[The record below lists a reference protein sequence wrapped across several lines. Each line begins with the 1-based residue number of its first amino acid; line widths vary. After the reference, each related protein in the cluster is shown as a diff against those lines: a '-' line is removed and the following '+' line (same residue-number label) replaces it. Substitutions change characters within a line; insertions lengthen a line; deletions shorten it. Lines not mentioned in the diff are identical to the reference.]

1 LISRRFLRIVRFD
14 ETPRA
19 AVKATAMR
27 QMEHAM
33 KRIARI
39 TRSGRA
45 ATVLSVC
52 GTAVLTIVALGPV
65 VAKGQQPTKIGDTI
79 TAETG
84 LASTSEHE
92 AARLFRKETFGG
104 NGRTCETCHSR
115 STGTLSPADVLKLLN
130 EDPSNALFLHDGL
143 DDGVAGTSR
152 IAEHATIRVV
162 RPLPPNVRIAGDPSA
177 TSVVLLRGIPTTIN
191 TPALDPALMYDLRAR
206 SLSDQALDAI
216 HDHAQNTVEPTEEQL
231 ALIADFQRT
240 DKRFFSSD
248 VLQDFAS
255 GGPAPV
261 LPPGKTASEQ
271 RGRLMFV
278 ETEFTPGSTKGI
290 CALCHAGP
298 MLNQTSRFNFGAPP
312 GARIA
317 NIGVSDRNLL
327 NLPVYT
333 FLIDDGAGDVRTVT
347 TSDLGIPLTNP
358 RPPGVPPPF
367 VRHPAFFAGFFK
379 IPSLWGVRKTA
390 PYFHDNSAKTLEEV
404 AAFYTNLFS
413 NNQDFPVQLTSQD
426 EADMVAYL
434 KLLR

>member
-1 LISRRFLRIVRFD
+1 MGQ
-14 ETPRA
+14 
-19 AVKATAMR
+19 AM
-27 QMEHAM
+27 M
-33 KRIARI
+33 KRNAR
-39 TRSGRA
+39 SA
-45 ATVLSVC
+45 LSARLT
-52 GTAVLTIVALGPV
+52 TALMAVTGALTIALGDV
-65 VAKGQQPTKIGDTI
+65 VIGGQQSTTRGSQ
-79 TAETG
+79 TADEHG
-84 LASTSEHE
+84 LASTDAGNEGR
-92 AARLFRKETFGG
+92 RLFRKETFGG

-115 STGTLSPADVLKLLN
+115 STGTLSPDDVRELLKG
-130 EDPSNALFLHDGL
+130 DPNNPLFLHDGL
-143 DDGVAGTSR
+143 DDGVSGTSR
-152 IAEHATIRVV
+152 IAEHATIRIV
-162 RPLPPNVRIAGDPSA
+162 RPLPPNVKIAGDPSA
-177 TSVVLLRGIPTTIN
+177 TSVVLLRGIPGTVN

-206 SLSDQALDAI
+206 TLADQALGAI
-216 HDHAQNTVEPTEEQL
+216 HDHAQNTVEPAEEQL

-248 VLQDFAS
+248 ELYDFAR

-261 LPPGKTASEQ
+261 LPPGNTKSEQ

-278 ETEFTPGSTKGI
+278 ETEITPGSTKGI

-298 MLNQTSRFNFGAPP
+298 MLNQTSPFNFGAPP

-317 NIGVSDRNLL
+317 NIGVSERNLL

-333 FLIDDGAGDVRTVT
+333 FLIDDGSGDERAVT
-347 TSDLGIPLTNP
+347 MPDPGIPLTNP

-379 IPSLWGVRKTA
+379 IPSLWGVKKTA

-404 AAFYTNLFS
+404 AAFYTNLFA
-413 NNQDFPVQLTSQD
+413 NNPDFPVQLTAQD

>member
-1 LISRRFLRIVRFD
+1 MSDHTRIALPARVTVRL
-14 ETPRA
+14 
-19 AVKATAMR
+19 VIATALLTMAPIG
-27 QMEHAM
+27 QGVVG
-33 KRIARI
+33 
-39 TRSGRA
+39 GREPIE
-45 ATVLSVC
+45 SPR
-52 GTAVLTIVALGPV
+52 GSSDQESAVLAVNADDEGR
-65 VAKGQQPTKIGDTI
+65 
-79 TAETG
+79 
-84 LASTSEHE
+84 
-92 AARLFRKETFGG
+92 RLFRKETFGG
-104 NGRTCETCHSR
+104 NGRTCETCHSP
-115 STGTLSPADVLKLLN
+115 STGTLSPEDVRLKSPS
-130 EDPSNALFLHDGL
+130 DPLFVHDGL
-143 DDGVAGTSR
+143 DDGVSGTSR

-177 TSVVLLRGIPTTIN
+177 TSVVLFRGIPSTLN

-206 SLSDQALDAI
+206 NLSDQALGAI
-216 HDHAQNTVEPTEEQL
+216 HDHAQNTAEPTQEQL

-248 VLQDFAS
+248 VLRDFAS

-261 LPPGKTASEQ
+261 LPPGRTASEQ

-278 ETEFTPGSTKGI
+278 EAEITSGSTNGI
-290 CALCHAGP
+290 CAQCHAGP
-298 MLNQTSRFNFGAPP
+298 MLNQTSPFNTGAPP

-317 NIGVSDRNLL
+317 NIGVSERNLL

-333 FLIDDGAGDVRTVT
+333 FLIDDGAGDVRAVT
-347 TSDLGIPLTNP
+347 TPDLGIPLTNP

-404 AAFYTNLFS
+404 AAFYTNIFANLPDS
-413 NNQDFPVQLTSQD
+413 VQLTPQD